1 MKTFLKIITYPF
13 RFLLLCLVKFYK
25 FCISPILP
33 STCGFVPTCSTYMEQ
48 AIKELQDG
56 YDEQINELQDAVETY
71 SALANNPQTFDEFVS
86 EPQVIET
93 EFEHAE
99 TEVDEM

>member
-1 MKTFLKIITYPF
+1 MKTILKIITYPF

-48 AIKELQDG
+48 AIKEFGPFKGTWLGIKRLSKCRPGGKCGFDPIPLNIKG
-56 YDEQINELQDAVETY
+56 ELKW
-71 SALANNPQTFDEFVS
+71 LL
-86 EPQVIET
+86 
-93 EFEHAE
+93 
-99 TEVDEM
+99 